1 MPRLASGLTTRARR
15 PRPSEKTTSASSPGF
30 PPVGHLALV
39 RPSPR
44 RGGLRT
50 QAKRDLSLTDQLLPS
65 QKALGPAPPLRAV
78 KCRGARRP
86 LRKRTEGMPRGNGPK
101 APLQGFQD
109 RLLDFIRPLGET
121 PRKTHLTYIIHEQ
134 KFGRPVL
141 WAPLDRGELQ
151 WVEDKVSLWTF
162 WRLALW

>member
-1 MPRLASGLTTRARR
+1 MDQKRLSRVSRMAFY
-15 PRPSEKTTSASSPGF
+15 TSS
-30 PPVGHLALV
+30 
-39 RPSPR
+39 
-44 RGGLRT
+44 
-50 QAKRDLSLTDQLLPS
+50 D
-65 QKALGPAPPLRAV
+65 
-78 KCRGARRP
+78 
-86 LRKRTEGMPRGNGPK
+86 
-101 APLQGFQD
+101 
-109 RLLDFIRPLGET
+109 PLGEP